1 MKKIIQTLILLF
13 VSMALFYNSGLAG
26 TKACNIDPPNSTTE
40 VNVIGWSFEI
50 MNFYANEMKKC
61 GDVKNINVN
70 VQLQDFN
77 ATKEAFRLAN
87 AGGGDSP
94 FDIMHVANTGITEF
108 GIIGWYLPLND
119 LIDKYRD
126 EYNLDDISATGWEGA
141 TIDGKIYGIPATANT
156 LHLAYR
162 ADLFKKYGLSVP
174 KNYDEVIEVC
184 KVLKK
189 EPSIDVPFT
198 LDLSAGWAWEIEFL
212 AFIRSYGSD
221 YLNPDKT
228 PAFNNANGV
237 AAATKMKQVVDAC
250 MGPQGL
256 GIGYEAAEVA
266 MNTGAQAMVHIWA
279 SNTVS
284 MFDHKQSDF
293 ADVIKFAP
301 AAAPK
306 PGSKLGGSAWHDY
319 YTIPARTTKDHDLL
333 FRILMESLDHDSQFG
348 AADMGIITRTSI
360 KKGLPNLQAAK
371 ETIANGIGIYEPNQ
385 AVQLA
390 QAALGNWLPFIGTGE
405 KTPKEALDAAAKEY
419 IKEAKAQGF
428 LK

>member
-1 MKKIIQTLILLF
+1 MTNNLKTLILLMA
-13 VSMALFYNSGLAG
+13 SMFLFAFSGIAG
-26 TKACNIDPPNSTTE
+26 TKACNIDPPKSAVE

-50 MNFYANEMKKC
+50 MDFYADEMKKC
-61 GDVKNINVN
+61 GEVKNIDVN
-70 VQLQDFN
+70 VQLQDFQ

-108 GIIGWYLPLND
+108 GLIGWFLPLND

-162 ADLFKKYGLSVP
+162 SDLFKKYGLKVP
-174 KNYDEVIEVC
+174 KSYDEVIEVC
-184 KVLKK
+184 KVLQK

-221 YLNPDKT
+221 YLNADKT
-228 PAFNNANGV
+228 PSFNNTNGV
-237 AAATKMKQVVDAC
+237 AAATKMKEVVDAC
-250 MGPQGL
+250 MGPPGL
-256 GIGYEAAEVA
+256 AIGYEAAEIA

-284 MFDHKQSDF
+284 MFD
-293 ADVIKFAP
+293 
-301 AAAPK
+301 PK
-306 PGSKLGGSAWHDY
+306 
-319 YTIPARTTKDHDLL
+319 
-333 FRILMESLDHDSQFG
+333 
-348 AADMGIITRTSI
+348 
-360 KKGLPNLQAAK
+360 
-371 ETIANGIGIYEPNQ
+371 
-385 AVQLA
+385 
-390 QAALGNWLPFIGTGE
+390 
-405 KTPKEALDAAAKEY
+405 
-419 IKEAKAQGF
+419 
-428 LK
+428 